1 MMKSEADYKDKV
13 VVVTGAAGG
22 LGEALCKRFAKMGA
36 KIAALDKDVE
46 GLKTLESEFNTTGV
60 VCKAYVCDVTKSEEC
75 FSTIAEVIS
84 DLGDIYIMCN
94 NAGMAHRSAFRKTD
108 ISVFNRI
115 IAVNLLGAMYCTRAA
130 IESVIKTGGA
140 VIGIA
145 SIAGFAPLCG
155 RTGYAAAKHGLA
167 GFLNT
172 LRTEME
178 GTEVSILLV
187 YAQYIQTNID
197 KNALDADGNLNKNE
211 KTTTGNI
218 LMPDEAAEQIINAL
232 LTDERQL
239 LLGEIAKMSWDVYHS
254 DPLTFENIMM
264 EQNRYVLEQ

>member
-1 MMKSEADYKDKV
+1 MRNEAGFQNKV

-22 LGEALCKRFAKMGA
+22 LGEALCKRFGKMGA
-36 KIAALDKDVE
+36 TIAALDKDYE
-46 GLKTLESEFNTTGV
+46 GLKTLQSKLDAAGV
-60 VCKAYVCDVTKSEEC
+60 ACKTYVCDVTKSEEC
-75 FSTIAEVIS
+75 LSTIAAVIN

-94 NAGMAHRSAFRKTD
+94 NAGMAHRSAFQKTD
-108 ISVFNRI
+108 ISVFDRI

-130 IESVIKTGGA
+130 IDSIIKTGGA

-178 GTEVSILLV
+178 GTDVSILLV

-197 KNALDADGNLNKNE
+197 KNALDAQGKPNTNE
-211 KTTTGNI
+211 KTTTGNV
-218 LMPDEAAEQIINAL
+218 LMPEEAAEHIVNAL
-232 LTDERQL
+232 LTNERQL
-239 LLGEIAKMSWDVYHS
+239 LLGEIAKMSWDIYHS
-254 DPLTFENIMM
+254 DPQMFEKIML

>member
-1 MMKSEADYKDKV
+1 
-13 VVVTGAAGG
+13 
-22 LGEALCKRFAKMGA
+22 MGA
-36 KIAALDKDVE
+36 KIAALDKDAE
-46 GLKTLESEFNTTGV
+46 GLKALHTELNATGV
-60 VCKAYVCDVTKSEEC
+60 VCKTYPCDVTKSEEC
-75 FSTIAEVIS
+75 FSAISSVIN

-94 NAGMAHRSAFRKTD
+94 NAGMAHRSAFSKTD
-108 ISVFNRI
+108 ISVFDRI

-130 IESVIKTGGA
+130 IDSVTKTGGA
-140 VIGIA
+140 VLGIA

-178 GTEVSILLV
+178 GTGVSVLLV

-197 KNALDADGNLNKNE
+197 KNALDAAGNPNKNE
-211 KTTTGNI
+211 KTTTGNV
-218 LMPDEAAEQIINAL
+218 LLPDEAAELIVNAL
-232 LTDERQL
+232 LADERQL
-239 LLGEIAKMSWDVYHS
+239 LLGEIAKMSWDIYHS
-254 DPLTFENIMM
+254 DPTTYEKFMM

>member
-1 MMKSEADYKDKV
+1 
-13 VVVTGAAGG
+13 
-22 LGEALCKRFAKMGA
+22 
-36 KIAALDKDVE
+36 
-46 GLKTLESEFNTTGV
+46 
-60 VCKAYVCDVTKSEEC
+60 
-75 FSTIAEVIS
+75 
-84 DLGDIYIMCN
+84 
-94 NAGMAHRSAFRKTD
+94 
-108 ISVFNRI
+108 
-115 IAVNLLGAMYCTRAA
+115 MYCTRAA
-130 IESVIKTGGA
+130 IESVAKTIGA

-178 GTEVSILLV
+178 GTGVSILLV

-197 KNALDADGNLNKNE
+197 KNALDADGNPNKNE
-211 KTTTGNI
+211 KTTTGNV
-218 LMPDEAAEQIINAL
+218 LMPDEAAEQIVNAL

-254 DPLTFENIMM
+254 DPQTFENIMM

>member
-1 MMKSEADYKDKV
+1 MRCEADFKDKV

-22 LGEALCKRFAKMGA
+22 LGETLCKRFAKMGA
-36 KIAALDKDVE
+36 KIAALDKDAA
-46 GLKTLESEFNTTGV
+46 GLKALQAELDATGV
-60 VCKAYVCDVTKSEEC
+60 VCKTYVCDVTKSNEC
-75 FSTIAEVIS
+75 FASVAAVLSE
-84 DLGDIYIMCN
+84 LGDIYVMCN
-94 NAGMAHRSAFRKTD
+94 NAGIAHRSAFRKTD
-108 ISVFNRI
+108 ISVFERI

-130 IESVIKTGGA
+130 IESVTKTGG
-140 VIGIA
+140 VIIGIA

-178 GTEVSILLV
+178 GTGVSILLV

-197 KNALDADGNLNKNE
+197 KNALDADGNPNKNE
-211 KTTTGNI
+211 KTTTGNV
-218 LMPDEAAEQIINAL
+218 LMTDEAAEQIVNAL
-232 LTDERQL
+232 VTDERQL

-254 DPLTFENIMM
+254 DPQTFENIMM